1 MSLGTRVLMGRRGVT
16 PVGPAPLGHQ
26 GPQPPGTSLKQ
37 LCEPGYSAM
46 HKVLDLSSDK
56 PLLEYV
62 PHAQSPFSEKA
73 PPYASSHPSSASGLD
88 RHLPLMATLPMPTST
103 LIPSPIAS
111 TIHLPSHN
119 LVRPDRSPA
128 GHPPSWGPCFSR
140 LAHPLLF
147 PYLLPPLPPPPSL
160 HITFGVQ
167 LPVTLLPC
175 QILLQYLPPSTCS
188 AGRNWPM
195 MSYTLT
201 EALGLASCPC
211 SVPWLVLLSDNGS
224 DAGVLHTVTPG
235 QWPGAVHTASFRN
248 GTARAGTQVR
258 PTSSLKEAQP

>member
-1 MSLGTRVLMGRRGVT
+1 MSVGTRVLMGRRGET

-147 PYLLPPLPPPPSL
+147 PYLLPPLPPPPKPSHYLWGAAPCHSPPMPNPAPIPATKHLLCRQELAHDEL
-160 HITFGVQ
+160 HINWGTWAGI
-167 LPVTLLPC
+167 LPMLCPL
-175 QILLQYLPPSTCS
+175 
-188 AGRNWPM
+188 AG
-195 MSYTLT
+195 T
-201 EALGLASCPC
+201 
-211 SVPWLVLLSDNGS
+211 
-224 DAGVLHTVTPG
+224 
-235 QWPGAVHTASFRN
+235 SFR
-248 GTARAGTQVR
+248 
-258 PTSSLKEAQP
+258 

>member
-1 MSLGTRVLMGRRGVT
+1 MSVGTRVLMGRRGET

-147 PYLLPPLPPPPSL
+147 PYLLPPLPPPQAFTLPLGCSSL
-160 HITFGVQ
+160 SLSSHAKSCSNTCHQ
-167 LPVTLLPC
+167 APA
-175 QILLQYLPPSTCS
+175 LQ
-188 AGRNWPM
+188 
-195 MSYTLT
+195 
-201 EALGLASCPC
+201 
-211 SVPWLVLLSDNGS
+211 
-224 DAGVLHTVTPG
+224 
-235 QWPGAVHTASFRN
+235 
-248 GTARAGTQVR
+248 AGTGPWWV
-258 PTSSLKEAQP
+258 TH